1 MADNLT
7 STEFAVAMLVV
18 RGWTTDEIAGHM
30 KVSAS
35 TIKKHQAQIKRKLK
49 IDTWEELEPYMLA

>member
-18 RGWTTDEIAGHM
+18 RGWTTDEIAAHM

>member
-1 MADNLT
+1 
-7 STEFAVAMLVV
+7 
-18 RGWTTDEIAGHM
+18 M